1 MRPISGVMRM
11 RSIVTIAIF
20 AMAGSVCARAS
31 EPSCYSSSAEAAAQV
46 GVRGVEGYRLETL
59 RRDALAGT
67 VWAIVKSCGHPE
79 RPGVMVLASVGSGI
93 AGSFAAGMARSSE
106 ATVAK
111 ALVMLAGTKVRLVQ
125 TSDNIRVEMGGVAQ
139 SSGAIGDVVRV
150 RLMEVSLDGSPGD
163 QASWAPT
170 ERFAT
175 GVVRSRDLVE
185 VEAP

>member
-1 MRPISGVMRM
+1 
-11 RSIVTIAIF
+11 
-20 AMAGSVCARAS
+20 
-31 EPSCYSSSAEAAAQV
+31 
-46 GVRGVEGYRLETL
+46 
-59 RRDALAGT
+59 
-67 VWAIVKSCGHPE
+67 
-79 RPGVMVLASVGSGI
+79 
-93 AGSFAAGMARSSE
+93 
-106 ATVAK
+106 
-111 ALVMLAGTKVRLVQ
+111 MLAGTKVRMVQ

-150 RLMEVSLDGSPGD
+150 RLMIVSLDGGSGD